1 MTVDL
6 LIDCDT
12 GVDDA
17 LMLLDLA
24 GHPDANIVAVGSVHG
39 NVQSRRAAINTRY
52 VLDLVGLQHV
62 PSAVGCWRP
71 MAQPLHTAEYIH
83 GPFGLGG
90 FEPADPE
97 TPLAN
102 EDAVHQMIRLAHER
116 PGELTLLASG
126 PLTNLGAALVADPE
140 LPSLIPRVVI
150 MGGNV
155 GVPGNITPWA
165 EANIWHDPEAADLV
179 FQYDWEVVL
188 VPLDVTMQTLLTGPY
203 LDRLQAAAGHSK
215 RADFA
220 WTIVQYYLDMYEQ
233 SRGVRA
239 AAMHDPLA
247 GGVAMDPSICSY
259 VEKAVH
265 VELRG
270 TDTRGMTVADL
281 RGYRTEVSDRPKVK
295 IAMEV
300 QAHRYLND
308 FVERITQD

>member
-1 MTVDL
+1 MTVNL
-6 LIDCDT
+6 LVDCDT

-24 GHPDANIVAVGSVHG
+24 GNPDANIVAVGSVHG
-39 NVQSRRAAINTRY
+39 NVQSRRAAVNTRY

-83 GPFGLGG
+83 GPYGLGG
-90 FEPADPE
+90 FEPPEPE
-97 TPLAN
+97 TPLTD

-116 PGELTLLASG
+116 PGELTLLATG
-126 PLTNLGAALVADPE
+126 PLTNLGAALIADPE
-140 LPSLIPRVVI
+140 FPRLIPRVVI

-188 VPLDVTMQTLLTGPY
+188 VPLDVTMQTLLTGKY
-203 LDRLQAAAGHSK
+203 LDRLQAATQTSK
-215 RADFA
+215 RAEFA
-220 WTIVQYYLDMYEQ
+220 WNIVQFYLDMYEE
-233 SRGVRA
+233 SRGIRG

-247 GGVAMDPSICSY
+247 GAVALDPSLCGY
-259 VEKAVH
+259 VEKTVH

-281 RGYRTEVSDRPKVK
+281 RGYRTEISDRPKVH

-300 QAHRYLND
+300 DVDRFMSA
-308 FVERITQD
+308 FVDRLTIE

>member
-1 MTVDL
+1 MTVNL
-6 LIDCDT
+6 LVDCDT

-24 GHPDANIVAVGSVHG
+24 GNPDANIVAVGSVHG
-39 NVQSRRAAINTRY
+39 NVQSRRAAVNTRY

-83 GPFGLGG
+83 GPYGLGG
-90 FEPADPE
+90 FEPPEPE
-97 TPLAN
+97 TPLTD

-116 PGELTLLASG
+116 PGELTLLATG
-126 PLTNLGAALVADPE
+126 PLTNLGAALIADPE
-140 LPSLIPRVVI
+140 LPRLIPRVVI

-188 VPLDVTMQTLLTGPY
+188 VPLDVTMQTLLTGKY
-203 LDRLQAAAGHSK
+203 LDRLQAATQTSK
-215 RADFA
+215 RAEFA
-220 WTIVQYYLDMYEQ
+220 WNIVQFYLDMYEE
-233 SRGVRA
+233 SRGIRG

-247 GGVAMDPSICSY
+247 GAVALDPSLCGY
-259 VEKAVH
+259 VEKTVH

-281 RGYRTEVSDRPKVK
+281 RGYRTEVSDRPKVH
-295 IAMEV
+295 IVMEV
-300 QAHRYLND
+300 DVDRFMSA
-308 FVERITQD
+308 FVDRLTIE

>member
-1 MTVDL
+1 MTVNL
-6 LIDCDT
+6 LVDCDT

-24 GHPDANIVAVGSVHG
+24 GNPDANIVAVGSVHG
-39 NVQSRRAAINTRY
+39 NVQSRRAAVNTRY

-83 GPFGLGG
+83 GPYGLGG
-90 FEPADPE
+90 FEPPEPE
-97 TPLAN
+97 TPLTD

-116 PGELTLLASG
+116 PGELTLLATG
-126 PLTNLGAALVADPE
+126 PLTNLGAALIADPE
-140 LPSLIPRVVI
+140 FPRLIPRVVI

-188 VPLDVTMQTLLTGPY
+188 VPLDVTMQTLLTGKY
-203 LDRLQAAAGHSK
+203 LDRLQAATQTSK
-215 RADFA
+215 RAEFA
-220 WTIVQYYLDMYEQ
+220 WNIVQFYLDMYEE
-233 SRGVRA
+233 SRGIRG

-247 GGVAMDPSICSY
+247 GAVALDPSLCGY
-259 VEKAVH
+259 VEKTVH

-281 RGYRTEVSDRPKVK
+281 RGYRTEVSDRPKVH

-300 QAHRYLND
+300 DVDRFMSA
-308 FVERITQD
+308 FVDRLTIE